1 MSTAATM
8 WWWIGNAVLAAVI
21 PVVILLLNRVIRPA
35 VEIRKYADD
44 ILEHG
49 VGLSGTLDPVPA
61 LADTR
66 DLVKQV
72 GEGVS
77 RYGAALDKL
86 L

>member
-1 MSTAATM
+1 MSTEATV

-77 RYGAALDKL
+77 RYGASLDKL